1 MPNYLPSNFNVKY
14 NFKNYRRSSMSTNLG
29 TPDLHDLLITNY
41 QRLDPSK
48 NTSLAIDNFLG
59 LIYKRLDES
68 NAAQAIFL
76 DFWDFRDYSSYNC
89 FA

>member
-1 MPNYLPSNFNVKY
+1 
-14 NFKNYRRSSMSTNLG
+14 MSTNLG

-76 DFWDFRDYSSYNC
+76 DF
-89 FA
+89 